1 MEGRQHAVLA
11 KARLLKGEV
20 ALGLGDLP
28 RNRNQRTRVVERG
41 AVERREL
48 AQQLAGAQRIG
59 ARKRRNGVERVEQKM
74 RINLSLQCAH
84 LGASRKLLLH
94 LELVDGKLRRQD
106 LGKAGGQSVLGAVD
120 GARRA
125 IVELERA
132 DGTVAHLNRRDDA
145 GGDPVVRA
153 VRTHHVDHAIERLHD
168 TVFDH
173 VARGKRMDGRI
184 GQELFLKLARTGQHV
199 FLVGDCHRHGTR
211 LGQNAAAHQ
220 QRRLLRQAALD
231 VLEHGRCNRECLF
244 GVLRAHRIGIKRQK
258 DKDAQK
264 DAEQSTGDNR
274 RNGFDSGRQRKDEV
288 GHHADGTE
296 HGNDA
301 EERN

>member
-11 KARLLKGEV
+11 KACLLKGEV
-20 ALGLGDLP
+20 ALGLGDLT
-28 RNRNQRTRVVERG
+28 RNRNQRTRVIERG

-59 ARKRRNGVERVEQKM
+59 ARKRRNGVERIEM

-84 LGASRKLLLH
+84 LGASRKLLLQ

-120 GARRA
+120 SARRA

-132 DGTVAHLNRRDDA
+132 DGTVAYLNRCDDA
-145 GGDPVVRA
+145 GGDLVVRA

-173 VARGKRMDGRI
+173 VARGERMDGCI

-199 FLVGDCHRHGTR
+199 FLVGNCHRHGAR
-211 LGQNAAAHQ
+211 LRQNATAHQ

-231 VLEHGRCNRECLF
+231 VLEHGRGHRERLL
-244 GVLRAHRIGIKRQK
+244 GVLRAHRIGIKRQI
-258 DKDAQK
+258 DKNAQK

-274 RNGFDSGRQRKDEV
+274 RNGFDSGRQCKDEV